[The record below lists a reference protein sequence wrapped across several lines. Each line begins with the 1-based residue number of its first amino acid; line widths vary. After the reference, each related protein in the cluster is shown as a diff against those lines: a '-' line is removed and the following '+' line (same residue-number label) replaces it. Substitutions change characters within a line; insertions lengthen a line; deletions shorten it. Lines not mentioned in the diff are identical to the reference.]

1 MSCGCKQ
8 SVHLP
13 SAVCLGVQLPLQ
25 ELPLRVAANTELGA
39 LGPVLSGAV
48 PGQLCESVPQRGR
61 CGSGNCRTGWR
72 RSLALPRGSW
82 GAALDRGGPCSPGA
96 VLECSALEK
105 GNKQRLVLW
114 GASLGEAIASVWC
127 H

>member
-13 SAVCLGVQLPLQ
+13 SAVCLDVQLPLQ
-25 ELPLRVAANTELGA
+25 ELLLRVAANTELGA

-48 PGQLCESVPQRGR
+48 PGQLCESCTRAETAGRDGGGVWHCRGE
-61 CGSGNCRTGWR
+61 
-72 RSLALPRGSW
+72 
-82 GAALDRGGPCSPGA
+82 AALDRGGPCSPGA